1 MSPIAYISS
10 TFYMRP
16 CKTPPVTVFIE
27 LECIRSIICI
37 AVDTMIQET
46 ELACCRILLYMY
58 VAMKRHVILTPA
70 KSESEMQITSLL
82 IFLSAYRLRTGT
94 VSVALEPSGMIMMVY
109 PNIWKAYLARGPQGQ
124 PLILALPLL
133 DNARLSAQKVGRARC
148 RTIKSSARLSSINQ
162 VLGPEPHQLWH

>member
-1 MSPIAYISS
+1 
-10 TFYMRP
+10 MRP

-109 PNIWKAYLARGPQGQ
+109 PNI
-124 PLILALPLL
+124 
-133 DNARLSAQKVGRARC
+133 
-148 RTIKSSARLSSINQ
+148 
-162 VLGPEPHQLWH
+162 